1 MKPEEIIQKIEKQLY
16 SAEINPELVNYGI
29 VETIGDEIV
38 KASGLSNVGY
48 YEEVE
53 FEEGSLGFVL
63 NLDED
68 FVSIVMLTNSGRVV
82 RGMKVKS
89 TGKVLNI
96 PVSEQMI
103 GRVVNA
109 VGQPI
114 DGMELKH
121 NNPALYPLEKIAP
134 GIIERSSVD
143 RPLKTGIK
151 AIDSM
156 TPIGRGQRELII
168 GDRGTGKTAIAVD
181 TIINQKKLDM
191 GLKRVICIYCSIGQK
206 KSNLASLTAKLKEH
220 GAMEYSIVV
229 AATASYPASMQ
240 YIAPLAACAIG
251 EYFMDRGEDVLVVYD
266 DLTKHAWAYRQISL
280 LIKRPAGREAYPGD
294 IFYLHSRLLERASRM
309 SDEKGGGTLTALPII
324 ETQGNDVSAYIPT
337 NVISI
342 TDGQIYLEGDLFN
355 AGIRPA
361 INVGLSVSRVG
372 GAAQTKAMKQ
382 LAGPV
387 RLELSQFRELQSFAQ
402 FGSDLDEDTL
412 RRLERGKRLTEILKQ
427 PQYNPYDEISEIISI
442 FAVTSGMFDDIS
454 VNEIMMVEEKLV
466 EYIKKNH
473 PETVKKLSTGAK
485 LDDAMKEELKNNIK
499 EFKKINNYGTKS
511 ATA

>member
-454 VNEIMMVEEKLV
+454 VDEIMMVEEKLV